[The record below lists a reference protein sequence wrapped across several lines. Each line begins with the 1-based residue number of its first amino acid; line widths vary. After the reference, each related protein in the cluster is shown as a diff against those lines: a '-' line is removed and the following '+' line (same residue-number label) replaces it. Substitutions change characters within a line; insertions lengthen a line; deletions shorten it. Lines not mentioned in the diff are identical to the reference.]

1 MKIKAPKITFSYP
14 SWIYPGSSASGL
26 HYPTSCIALEKFPS
40 QESFYITFGSLMV
53 PERAYSVDVNVYHD
67 DETLIDD
74 NRTSESQTMFPTIT
88 GEGDLASITTMLLE
102 DIVFSEPGIYK
113 IVVTMFAGTVE
124 EDSNE
129 VVDKA
134 ESFLVVTGRMKPLI
148 DGPDGK

>member
-14 SWIYPGSSASGL
+14 SWIYPGSSASGP

-40 QESFYITFGSLMV
+40 QESFYITFGSLMI

-74 NRTSESQTMFPTIT
+74 NRTSESQTMFPAIT

-124 EDSNE
+124 ENSNE